1 MRIRLTAPG
10 KKRRDATVELVMD
23 AHGPDEAIHQI
34 VEAIKDGRIIV
45 ERENQYWE
53 RI

>member
-1 MRIRLTAPG
+1 MRIKLTAPG
-10 KKRRDATVELVMD
+10 KKRRDANVELVMET
-23 AHGPDEAIHQI
+23 HGPDEATYQI
-34 VEAIKDGRIIV
+34 VEAIKDGTIIV